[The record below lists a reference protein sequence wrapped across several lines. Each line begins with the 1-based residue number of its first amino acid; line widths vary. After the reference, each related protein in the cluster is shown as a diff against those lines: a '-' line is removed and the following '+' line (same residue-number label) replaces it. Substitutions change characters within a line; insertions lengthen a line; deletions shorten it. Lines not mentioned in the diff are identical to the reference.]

1 MGKEGFNDFYQDVD
15 ISNRVQNEIDQNVLQ
30 FIAEELQN
38 DPFAAISF
46 MPQTSLKV
54 VEWDKIAVIMT
65 YKLSADIWNSYL
77 AGKTDE
83 LYTSQRV
90 ALDTALL
97 ELYGSSFNKDSVDQ
111 SSLSKDLQDSIDAY
125 IQSYIWDSRVLT
137 VSDKILIRDVIYGMP
152 YTRLS

>member
-1 MGKEGFNDFYQDVD
+1 
-15 ISNRVQNEIDQNVLQ
+15 
-30 FIAEELQN
+30 
-38 DPFAAISF
+38 
-46 MPQTSLKV
+46 
-54 VEWDKIAVIMT
+54 MT
-65 YKLSADIWNSYL
+65 YKLSAVIWNSYL

-125 IQSYIWDSRVLT
+125 I
-137 VSDKILIRDVIYGMP
+137 
-152 YTRLS
+152 